1 MIVNEIMTTEFETI
15 HEDASL
21 LDAIRRLRECPLVED
36 EIGIKCV
43 IVFDKGD
50 RLVGVLTQ
58 SDVVGEILFPYF
70 VRNMANPTEER
81 VRTVEE
87 GDYRSLGAWAAK
99 VRVRDV
105 MSRDPETLAPD
116 ADIFVAADM
125 IISRKVKSLPV
136 VEEGKVHGIVYRSAL
151 YRNIA
156 EAILNS

>member
-1 MIVNEIMTTEFETI
+1 MTVTEVMTTEFEVI
-15 HEDASL
+15 REDASL
-21 LDAIRRLRECPLVED
+21 LEAMRHLRGSPLVED

-43 IVFDKGD
+43 IVFDEDD

-58 SDVVGEILFPYF
+58 SDIVDEILFPYF
-70 VRNMANPTEER
+70 VRNLANPTAEGL
-81 VRTVEE
+81 RTIKE
-87 GDYRSLGAWAAK
+87 GDFRSLGAWAAK

-105 MSRDPETLAPD
+105 MSRDPETLAPE

-125 IISRKVKSLPV
+125 IVSRKVKSLPV
-136 VEEGKVHGIVYRSAL
+136 VKEGKVYGIVYRSAL